1 MDDEKDRIIVEV
13 GGRKSEEDLE
23 VAFQLPILIWNSKA
37 RNDWNLKVLGD
48 VCNKK
53 VDASMCGRHQRCAT
67 LTRCS
72 NLSTHISRITLQGG
86 RETSLTCE
94 TEIK

>member
-1 MDDEKDRIIVEV
+1 MDDKKDSIIVEV
-13 GGRKSEEDLE
+13 GGCKSEEDLE
-23 VAFQLPILIWNSKA
+23 VVLRSPIPIRNSRA
-37 RNDWNLKVLGD
+37 RDDWNRKVLGD

-53 VDASMCGRHQRCAT
+53 IDASMYGRHQRCAT

-72 NLSTHISRITLQGG
+72 NLSTHILRITLQGG
-86 RETSLTCE
+86 KETSLISD